1 MAAALALIVSAG
13 STANQYLAQ
22 HVAEMGYQR
31 PVFAASANAARRMIA
46 EKPYEMILINAPL
59 PDELGHELALFAV
72 QNTRAGVLMM
82 VKAGTADQV
91 AQRVEQSGVLVLAKP
106 FGRAM
111 FSQTL
116 RLGLASRRRMLGLR
130 DENVQLQKKIEE
142 IRLVDRAKCVLIQV
156 LSMTEPQ
163 AHRYLEKEAM
173 DRRVTRRE
181 VAEQVLRTYE
191 PST

>member
-31 PVFAASANAARRMIA
+31 PVFAASANA
-46 EKPYEMILINAPL
+46 EMILINAPL

-106 FGRAM
+106 FSGAAFRQAVHM
-111 FSQTL
+111 AAASSRRLMMLQEENDKLHEKLMQL
-116 RLGLASRRRMLGLR
+116 RLVS
-130 DENVQLQKKIEE
+130 
-142 IRLVDRAKCVLIQV
+142 RAKCLLIENRG
-156 LSMTEPQ
+156 MTEAE
-163 AHRYLEKEAM
+163 AHHYIEKEAM
-173 DRRVTRRE
+173 NSRRTRE
-181 VAEQVLRTYE
+181 QVAEEILEEGV
-191 PST
+191 PGG

>member
-1 MAAALALIVSAG
+1 MACW
-13 STANQYLAQ
+13 
-22 HVAEMGYQR
+22 MGR
-31 PVFAASANAARRMIA
+31 
-46 EKPYEMILINAPL
+46 E
-59 PDELGHELALFAV
+59 
-72 QNTRAGVLMM
+72 
-82 VKAGTADQV
+82 
-91 AQRVEQSGVLVLAKP
+91 GVLVLAKP

-116 RLGLASRRRMLGLR
+116 RLGLAARRRMLGLR